1 MNYQYPDAEQIGRI
15 IDGRYRILEL
25 IGQGGMGSVYKAE
38 HTGIRRIVA
47 LKLLHPVLAQVPDVS
62 RRFEREAFAIG
73 RIEHPNCVN
82 VSDFGRLDDGSLYL
96 VMEYL
101 EGHSLGDE
109 LAEHGRVEP
118 LRALHILRHVL
129 RGLGH
134 AHENDIVHRDVKPEN
149 VLIIQQDGDP
159 DFAKILDF
167 GIAKLIGAAAED
179 DGTKLTQAGM
189 AFGTPI
195 YMSPEQAVG
204 NPIDGRADLYAASIM
219 GYEMITGRAPFE
231 SDDKLEVMSM
241 HTSRPVP
248 PMREVAPHVDVDP
261 RIEEIILRGL
271 QKRPRDRYAS
281 ATEYI
286 ATIST
291 IVADPSMLVMTATG
305 VVPVIRAQTVGPVVY
320 GPPMATPVPGELQ
333 HGAGHAGPAQDS
345 MDMAYATATQASLAP
360 PDMVP
365 EKRSRRRSILAV
377 AAAASVLLAVLMI
390 VRGSGS
396 GGTPAEQAARK
407 LSHGDPQGAIALLEG
422 KADAIAEDAAAQ
434 LQLGHA
440 YALARADKKALD
452 AYRKALALNAAL
464 ADDSRLRANLNVLRD
479 GKNLTIA
486 VEAAEILASELNDD
500 EGKNKLIEFASSM
513 RNESARHR
521 AIELVKRHGLS
532 DRVDWVESY
541 MLDLRQGDTCRVR
554 RKYVAKLRELG
565 DKRAVK
571 ALRTA
576 AYRKGTSGSSK
587 GKLINRCLRQEA
599 LDAAEYL
606 DKLSGEAGTPETPG
620 DRRGEK

>member
-1 MNYQYPDAEQIGRI
+1 MNYQYPDVEQIGRI

-38 HTGIRRIVA
+38 HTGIRRVVA
-47 LKLLHPVLAQVPDVS
+47 LKLLHPVLAQLPEVS

-82 VSDFGRLDDGSLYL
+82 VSDFGRLEDGSLYL

-109 LAEHGRVEP
+109 LAEHTRIEP

-204 NPIDGRADLYAASIM
+204 NPIDGRADLYAASVM

-248 PMREVAPHVDVDP
+248 PMREVAPHVDVDS
-261 RIEEIILRGL
+261 RIEEVIRRGL
-271 QKRPRDRYAS
+271 AKRPRDRYPD

-286 ATIST
+286 AAISA
-291 IVADPSMLVMTATG
+291 IVADPAMLVMTATG
-305 VVPVIRAQTVGPVVY
+305 VVPLVRAQTVGPVVY
-320 GPPMATPVPGELQ
+320 GPPVASPGSGDSEYDLDD
-333 HGAGHAGPAQDS
+333 AGPTQISLDA
-345 MDMAYATATQASLAP
+345 AYATATQASLAP
-360 PDMVP
+360 PDMAP
-365 EKRSRRRSILAV
+365 EKRTRVPAIL
-377 AAAASVLLAVLMI
+377 AAAALAGVLLAVLI
-390 VRGSGS
+390 FRGSGS
-396 GGTPAEQAARK
+396 TGTPAEQAARK
-407 LSHGDPQGAIALLEG
+407 LSQGDPRGAIALLEAR
-422 KADAIAEDAAAQ
+422 ADAIAEDPAAQ

-440 YALARADKKALD
+440 YALARADTKALD
-452 AYRKALALNAAL
+452 AYRKALELDAGLAA
-464 ADDSRLRANLNVLRD
+464 DSKLRANLNVLRD
-479 GKNLTIA
+479 GRNQTIA

-513 RNESARHR
+513 TKESARHR
-521 AIELVKRHGLS
+521 AIELVERHGLS
-532 DRVDWVESY
+532 DRVDWVASY
-541 MLDLRQGDTCRVR
+541 TLDLRQGDTCRIR
-554 RKYVAKLRELG
+554 RKYVSKLRELG
-565 DKRAVK
+565 DKRAIK
-571 ALRTA
+571 ALKIA
-576 AYRKGTSGSSK
+576 AYRKGTGGAFK
-587 GKLINRCLRQEA
+587 GKPINRCLRQEA
-599 LDAAEYL
+599 LAAVEYL
-606 DKLSGEAGTPETPG
+606 DKLGGEAPEPPG
-620 DRRGEK
+620 DKPGEK

>member
-38 HTGIRRIVA
+38 HIGIRRIVA

-109 LAEHGRVEP
+109 LADHGRIEP

-149 VLIIQQDGDP
+149 VLIIQQDGDL

-248 PMREVAPHVDVDP
+248 PMREVAPQVDVDP
-261 RIEEIILRGL
+261 RIEAIIRRGL
-271 QKRPRDRYAS
+271 EKRPRDRYAS

-286 ATIST
+286 HAIST
-291 IVADPSMLVMTATG
+291 IVADPAMLVMTATG
-305 VVPVIRAQTVGPVVY
+305 VVPVVRAQTVGPVVY
-320 GPPMATPVPGELQ
+320 GPPVAAPAPNGSEYDPD
-333 HGAGHAGPAQDS
+333 HAGATQFSLDAS
-345 MDMAYATATQASLAP
+345 YATATQASLAP

-365 EKRSRRRSILAV
+365 EKRSRRRSILAAAAV
-377 AAAASVLLAVLMI
+377 AAVLLGVLI
-390 VRGSGS
+390 LRGSGS

-407 LSHGDPQGAIALLEG
+407 LSRGDPQGAIALLEARG
-422 KADAIAEDAAAQ
+422 EAIAEDSAAQ

-440 YALARADKKALD
+440 YALARADKKALS
-452 AYRKALALNAAL
+452 AYRKALELNAGL
-464 ADDSRLRANLNVLRD
+464 AEDTRLRANLNVLRD
-479 GKNLTIA
+479 GKDQSIA
-486 VEAAEILASELNDD
+486 VEAAEILASDLNDD
-500 EGKNKLIEFASSM
+500 MGKDKLVEFASTLS
-513 RNESARHR
+513 NESARRR
-521 AIELVKRHGLS
+521 AIELVAQHGLS

-541 MLDLRQGDTCRVR
+541 MLDLRQGDSCRIR
-554 RKYVAKLRELG
+554 RTYVAKLRELG
-565 DKRAVK
+565 DKRAIK
-571 ALRTA
+571 ALKNA
-576 AYRKGTSGSSK
+576 AHRKGTSGAWK

-599 LDAAEYL
+599 LEAAEYL
-606 DKLSGEAGTPETPG
+606 DKLSQEAGAPEPG
-620 DRRGEK
+620 DKPGQK